1 MAENQEVETPELE
14 AVPSNEVE
22 TQNEVDEEVVD
33 KDDNQEAEEEEEEE
47 ESEEEEEEEEEEEDD
62 DDIDLPWYKDEYFWL
77 GEETSDGYDWDD
89 RSLGYRV
96 KKVINVNGGSIAHT
110 IKVGLHVA
118 WIPAILYLGAQ
129 HPVNGVKISIGD
141 LLGAVA

>member
-14 AVPSNEVE
+14 GVPSKEVE

-33 KDDNQEAEEEEEEE
+33 KDDNQEAEEEEEE
-47 ESEEEEEEEEEEEDD
+47 SEEEEEEEEEEDD

-110 IKVGLHVA
+110 IKVGLHMA

>member
-14 AVPSNEVE
+14 GVPSKEVE

-33 KDDNQEAEEEEEEE
+33 KDDNQEAEEEGEE
-47 ESEEEEEEEEEEEDD
+47 ESEEEEEEDDDD

-110 IKVGLHVA
+110 IKVGLHMA

>member
-14 AVPSNEVE
+14 GVPSKEVE

-33 KDDNQEAEEEEEEE
+33 KDDNQEAEEEEEE
-47 ESEEEEEEEEEEEDD
+47 SEEEEEEEEEEDD

>member
-14 AVPSNEVE
+14 AVPSKEVE

-33 KDDNQEAEEEEEEE
+33 KDDNQEAEEEGEE
-47 ESEEEEEEEEEEEDD
+47 ESEEEEEEEEEDD

-110 IKVGLHVA
+110 IKVGLHMA